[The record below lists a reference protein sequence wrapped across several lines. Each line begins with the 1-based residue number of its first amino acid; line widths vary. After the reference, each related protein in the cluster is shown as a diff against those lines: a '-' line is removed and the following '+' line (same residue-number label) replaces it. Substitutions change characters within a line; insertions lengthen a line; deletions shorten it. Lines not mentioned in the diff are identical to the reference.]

1 MTFRALLLGAVAA
14 LVLGCVDEDSDYC
27 CTETPAGCVEVACPS
42 DPPAPKASVTP
53 PSPGSR

>member
-1 MTFRALLLGAVAA
+1 MATRTIFVVCLFAVLLGC
-14 LVLGCVDEDSDYC
+14 GWSDSDYC